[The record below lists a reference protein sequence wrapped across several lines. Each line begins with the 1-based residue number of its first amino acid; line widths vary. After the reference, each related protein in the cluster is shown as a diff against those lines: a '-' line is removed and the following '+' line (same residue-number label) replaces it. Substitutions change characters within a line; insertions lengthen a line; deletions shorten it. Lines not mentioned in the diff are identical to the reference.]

1 MIVILKILINWS
13 FYDFFLLFLY
23 IIYFFKWFFFLNK
36 SKLVYLNKQIIKV
49 RIKYYKLVKN
59 FGNFYIYI
67 YLAVYLAF
75 QNNIQL
81 FLKKKIL

>member
-13 FYDFFLLFLY
+13 FYDFLLLFLY
-23 IIYFFKWFFFLNK
+23 IIYFFKWFFFLDK

-67 YLAVYLAF
+67 YLAVYLVF